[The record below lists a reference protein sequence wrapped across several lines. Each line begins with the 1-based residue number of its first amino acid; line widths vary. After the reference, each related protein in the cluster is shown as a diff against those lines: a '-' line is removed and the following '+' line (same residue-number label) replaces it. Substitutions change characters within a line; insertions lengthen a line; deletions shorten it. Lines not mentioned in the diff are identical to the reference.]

1 MSQHHITITGRITQE
16 PSLRRV
22 AGGNCVLDM
31 RVASSRAVRDDE
43 QESGWRDYDNLFLDV
58 EAWGQLAVNTAA
70 SLHKGYP
77 VVLVG
82 SLVTQQWEDSEEKRH
97 SKTVLKAT
105 HIAPDLAHYAAALTK
120 RKADRD
126 DNGGVV
132 LNVEGV
138 VFDQDALAG
147 PSTSGFT
154 DASATPFGEQ
164 SATDNKKANE
174 QATDNAAVPVGAQ

>member
-31 RVASSRAVRDDE
+31 RVASSRAVRDEE

-58 EAWGQLAVNTAA
+58 EAWGQLAINTAA

-82 SLVTQQWEDSEEKRH
+82 SLVTQQWEDNEEKRH

-105 HIAPDLAHYAAALTK
+105 HIAADLAHYAAALTK
-120 RKADRD
+120 RKADRGD
-126 DNGGVV
+126 TGGLV

-147 PSTSGFT
+147 ASGSGFT
-154 DASATPFGEQ
+154 DESATPFGEQ
-164 SATDNKKANE
+164 ATSNNKKAVE
-174 QATDNAAVPVGAQ
+174 EPTPVGAQ